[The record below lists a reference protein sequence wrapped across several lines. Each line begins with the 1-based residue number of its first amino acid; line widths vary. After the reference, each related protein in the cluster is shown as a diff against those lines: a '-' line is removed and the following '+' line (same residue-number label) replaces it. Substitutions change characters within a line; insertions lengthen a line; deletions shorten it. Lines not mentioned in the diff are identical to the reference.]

1 MFSENILIWHNATV
15 TRELRNL
22 QRGHRSAVLWFTGL
36 SGAGKTTVAERLL
49 TLLQESNFS
58 VQIIDGDKVRT
69 THHRHLGFSESDI
82 KINNVLIAN
91 LCAEERK
98 NNDVVIVPII
108 SPYSQSRRDAK
119 KNLQPGFYEIYF
131 SASLDCV
138 KQRDVK
144 GLYTESANGSINNL
158 IGVSSTNPYQ
168 PPESPDFVINT
179 EKESIQQSVE
189 KLLWFT
195 MICLKGNHTKQM
207 EKGK

>member
-1 MFSENILIWHNATV
+1 MDNNICEQKSGII
-15 TRELRNL
+15 
-22 QRGHRSAVLWFTGL
+22 LWFTGL
-36 SGAGKTTVAERLL
+36 SGAGKSTVAERLL
-49 TLLQESNFS
+49 TRLQESNFS

-69 THHRHLGFSESDI
+69 TRHRHLGFSESDI

-131 SASLDCV
+131 SANLDCV
-138 KQRDVK
+138 RQRDVK
-144 GLYTESANGSINNL
+144 GLYAQSESGSINNM
-158 IGVSSTNPYQ
+158 IGVSIANPYQ
-168 PPESPDFVINT
+168 PPKSPDFIINT

-189 KLLWFT
+189 KLFNFSV
-195 MICLKGNHTKQM
+195 ICLGKANHTNQII
-207 EKGK
+207 